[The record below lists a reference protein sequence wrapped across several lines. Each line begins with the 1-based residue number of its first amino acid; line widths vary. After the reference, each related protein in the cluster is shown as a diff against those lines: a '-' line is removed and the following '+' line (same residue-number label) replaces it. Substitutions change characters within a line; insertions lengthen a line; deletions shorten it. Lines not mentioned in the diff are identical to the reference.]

1 LDFAWQRKMRA
12 NYDDCHAVGV
22 EFVPLPVETFGGW
35 HPDAATQICR
45 IARSMARQSGAP
57 ESVAIKHFFQKL
69 GVLLQRGNAA
79 LFLSRRPD
87 FPDRDLV
94 GDF

>member
-1 LDFAWQRKMRA
+1 MRA
-12 NYDDCHAVGV
+12 NFDACNTVGV
-22 EFVPLPVETFGGW
+22 EFVPLPVETLGGW
-35 HPDAATQICR
+35 HPDAATQIGR

-57 ESVAIKHFFQKL
+57 EDVAIKHFFQKL

-87 FPDRDLV
+87 FPARDLD
-94 GDF
+94 GD